1 MTMSASDGIPRRRV
15 LTGTA
20 AAGIVALSLPAPA
33 SAESLAEQSGSP
45 TTTTP
50 PPSDGGPAVT
60 ATEAGT
66 FTVNW

>member
-1 MTMSASDGIPRRRV
+1 MT
-15 LTGTA
+15 
-20 AAGIVALSLPAPA
+20 LPAPA
-33 SAESLAEQSGSP
+33 SAESVAEQSGSP

-50 PPSDGGPAVT
+50 PPPDGGPTVT